1 MHVFSSDHKI
11 QANGEPSLL
20 VQSKMAATNSDEM
33 AFLC

>member
-1 MHVFSSDHKI
+1 MYVFSSDHKI
-11 QANGEPSLL
+11 QANGAPSLL